1 MAVSRAETFDHTL
14 IRAYL
19 SRAAA
24 VIDRHAG
31 YLTRLD
37 EALGDGDHGD
47 NMQLGMRSLV
57 AVIDDTSDP
66 SAAHI
71 GFLLRTVGRSLA
83 ANVGGASGPLYA
95 TAFIEAADVAGDAT
109 EVDARTLAQMLRA
122 AAAGVA
128 RRGRC
133 DIGDKTILDTLRPAS
148 DAMADVLD
156 AGGSFADAV
165 RGGARAAARGMRSTR
180 SLVARR
186 GLAIRLG
193 DRSAGHLDP
202 GAVSCLLLVRA
213 LAPSA
218 AERRR
223 TPDLA
228 ELAPS

>member
-1 MAVSRAETFDHTL
+1 VSRAETIDHTA

-19 SRAAA
+19 RRAAV

-47 NMQLGMRSLV
+47 NLQLGFRSLA
-57 AVIDDTSDP
+57 AVIDDTSHPD
-66 SAAHI
+66 AEHI

-109 EVDARTLAQMLRA
+109 EVDARTVAQMLRA

-133 DIGDKTILDTLRPAS
+133 NLGDKTILDTLGPATE
-148 DAMADVLD
+148 AMADVLET
-156 AGGSFADAV
+156 GGSFAEAL
-165 RGGARAAARGMRSTR
+165 REGARAAARGMRSTR
-180 SLVARR
+180 PLVARR

-223 TPDLA
+223 APALSAVA
-228 ELAPS
+228 E

>member
-1 MAVSRAETFDHTL
+1 MSTAETFDHTA

-19 SRAAA
+19 RRAAA
-24 VIDRHAG
+24 AIDRHAD

-47 NMQLGMRSLV
+47 NLQLGFRSLRV
-57 AVIDDTSDP
+57 VVDDASDP
-66 SAAHI
+66 DATHI

-109 EVDARTLAQMLRA
+109 AVSGPRLAAMLRA

-133 DIGDKTILDTLRPAS
+133 DVGDKTILDTLQPAA
-148 DAMADVLD
+148 DAMAGKLD
-156 AGGSFADAV
+156 AGGSFADAL
-165 RGGARAAARGMRSTR
+165 RAGGPAAVRGMRSTR
-180 SLVARR
+180 ALVARR

-193 DRSAGHLDP
+193 ERSVGHLDP

-223 TPDLA
+223 VPVASEAA
-228 ELAPS
+228 E

>member
-1 MAVSRAETFDHTL
+1 VSRAETFDHTA

-19 SRAAA
+19 RRATA

-37 EALGDGDHGD
+37 ETLGDGDHGD
-47 NMQLGMRSLV
+47 NLLLGFRSLAPV
-57 AVIDDTSDP
+57 LDDTSDP
-66 SAAHI
+66 DAARI

-95 TAFIEAADVAGDAT
+95 TAFIEAAEVAGDAT
-109 EVDARTLAQMLRA
+109 VVHARTVAQMFRA

-133 DIGDKTILDTLRPAS
+133 DVGDKTMLDTLRPATA
-148 DAMADVLD
+148 AMADVLEAD
-156 AGGSFADAV
+156 GSFADAL
-165 RGGARAAARGMRSTR
+165 RDGARAAARGMRSTR
-180 SLVARR
+180 PLVARR

-223 TPDLA
+223 ARALSAVA
-228 ELAPS
+228 E